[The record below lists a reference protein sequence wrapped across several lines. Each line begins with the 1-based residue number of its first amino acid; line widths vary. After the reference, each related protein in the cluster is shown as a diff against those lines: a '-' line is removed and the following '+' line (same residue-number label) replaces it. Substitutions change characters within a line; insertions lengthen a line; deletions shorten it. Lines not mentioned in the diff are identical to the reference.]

1 MMLPRRPL
9 GSTGFEVSPIT
20 FGTSALASLPG
31 TYGYEV
37 SEERARAT
45 LHAILDS
52 DGNVLDTS
60 RNYGFGRAEERI
72 GAVFAELGGKPDGL
86 VLSTKVDRDDD
97 TGRFDAAQVRRSF
110 EQSLEALGVDRVDIL
125 HLHDPEHAR
134 DLGEVTAPG
143 GAIDELFIIKD
154 EGLTSALGVA
164 MGRTDIQLDIVRR
177 HPWDVVL
184 NHNRYTLLNRRA
196 IELFDYARS
205 EGMGVMNA
213 APYAGGMLAK
223 GSENFD
229 KINYQDADE
238 DDLAPVRA
246 LERLCREHG
255 VPLGAVALQ
264 FSMRSALVDTTV
276 LGVSKPERVEQ
287 SIEWATAAVPDELWA
302 AIDGLPFST
311 DDPEANRVWSG
322 G

>member
-1 MMLPRRPL
+1 MTIIRQPL
-9 GSTGFEVSPIT
+9 GRTGFEVSPIT
-20 FGTSALASLPG
+20 FGTSALASLPD
-31 TYGYEV
+31 TYGYQV
-37 SEERARAT
+37 SEEQARAT
-45 LHAILDS
+45 LLAMFDS
-52 DGNVLDTS
+52 DINVLDTS

-86 VLSTKVDRDDD
+86 VLSTKVDRDSD

-110 EQSLEALGVDRVDIL
+110 EESLEALGVDRVDML

-134 DLGEVTAPG
+134 DLGEITSSG
-143 GAIDELFIIKD
+143 GAIDELFAIKA
-154 EGLTSALGVA
+154 EGLTVALGVA
-164 MGRTDIQLDIVRR
+164 MGRTDIQLDIVRQ
-177 HPWDVVL
+177 HAWDVVL

-196 IELFDYARS
+196 TELFEYARS

-223 GSENFD
+223 GSANFD

-238 DDLAPVRA
+238 ADVAPVRA
-246 LERLCREHG
+246 LEELCREHV

-264 FSMRSALVDTTV
+264 FSMRSALIDNTV
-276 LGVSKPERVEQ
+276 LGVSKPERVAQ
-287 SIEWATAAVPDELWA
+287 SIEWATAELPDELWV
-302 AIDGLPFST
+302 AIDQLPFST